1 MEIQGT
7 IKLIKDTQIVS
18 EKFKKRELVITTE
31 EQYPQTILVEFN
43 QDKCDV
49 LDKYYE
55 GQNVKVFINI
65 RGREWINLQG
75 EVKYFNTI
83 QGWKIE
89 KLDGSVENTNV
100 QGSNTFATAED
111 INEDDKDDLPF

>member
-7 IKLIKDTQIVS
+7 IKLIKDTQVVS

-49 LDKYYE
+49 LDKYFE
-55 GQNVKVFINI
+55 GQNVKVSINI
-65 RGREWINLQG
+65 KGREWTNPQG
-75 EVKYFNTI
+75 ESKYFNTI

-89 KLDGSVENTNV
+89 KLEGSTENTENPFE
-100 QGSNTFATAED
+100 TTTELK
-111 INEDDKDDLPF
+111 EDDHDDLPF